1 MNLDQIELH
10 PVKVP
15 LVTRFRRVDWREAV
29 LIRGP
34 EGWGEFSPFPDYPP
48 ETTSRW
54 LAAALEAACTPWPR
68 PGRTHVEVNT
78 TIPAVEP
85 ERAAE
90 MAAASGCRTAKVKVG
105 EPGSDFDLDV
115 ARVAAVREALGPNG
129 RLRIDVNG
137 AWEVDDAVDRI
148 RVLARY
154 DLEYVEQPVSTI
166 PEMVEV
172 RKRVGVPIAA
182 DESIRRAADPLEV
195 VTAGA
200 ADVLVLKA
208 QPLGGWRRLVSI
220 ARRTATPV
228 VVSSALETSVG
239 LAAAVYAAAS
249 LDELPYAA
257 GLGTATLLA
266 EDVTSQPLVPVGGM
280 VEVRR
285 PVPDLVDRWAAD
297 RETASR
303 LLERLR
309 RAAELLT

>member
-90 MAAASGCRTAKVKVG
+90 MAAASGCRTAKVKVA
-105 EPGSDFDLDV
+105 EPGCDFDLDL

-137 AWEVDDAVDRI
+137 AWEVDDAVERI

-200 ADVLVLKA
+200 ADVLVLKP

-220 ARRTATPV
+220 ARRTETPV

-266 EDVTSQPLVPVGGM
+266 GDVTSQPLVPVGGM

-285 PVPDLVDRWAAD
+285 PVPDLVDRWEAD